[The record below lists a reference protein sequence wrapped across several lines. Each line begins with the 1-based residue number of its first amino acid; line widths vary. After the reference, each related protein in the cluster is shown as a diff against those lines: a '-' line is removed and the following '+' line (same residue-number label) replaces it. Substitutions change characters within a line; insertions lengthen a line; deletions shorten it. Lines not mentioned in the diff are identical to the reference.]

1 MFKDNE
7 HFSCVRGIFVIMF
20 SLQNGE
26 SGIDESYEALMSRI
40 GSMQAMDKMFKQ
52 TQSKLAQESPKT
64 RVGINPNLG
73 NAGVVWESG
82 KKVIL
87 YRSALFDYEENIEN
101 PN

>member
-1 MFKDNE
+1 M
-7 HFSCVRGIFVIMF
+7 IMF

-82 KKVIL
+82 KKVKL
-87 YRSALFDYEENIEN
+87 YRNSRLYLIVKKILKIQMASK
-101 PN
+101 